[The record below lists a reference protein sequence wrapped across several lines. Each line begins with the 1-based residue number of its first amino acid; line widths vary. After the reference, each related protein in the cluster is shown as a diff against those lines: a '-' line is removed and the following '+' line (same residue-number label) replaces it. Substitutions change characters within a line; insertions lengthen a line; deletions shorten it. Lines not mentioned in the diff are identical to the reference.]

1 MKQILLH
8 SITVL
13 LSAFILAVQP
23 ASAAE
28 SVALSDDQVADI
40 VQRSYQYVAIYNVN
54 NKFAITQGG
63 WNTVVADTTLKDHTQ
78 TDIPRPNN
86 DTLYIGCLLDL
97 REDAMIL
104 DIPAFDSKYVSLM
117 VTAYDHYVAVPMS
130 TRLGDFAE
138 PERVLFYSE
147 NTRSYGGEPVE
158 GVDRTIKTTG
168 DFVSA
173 VFRVMPHFNE
183 PDRSRKIM
191 DAMQEVTLTSLSEF
205 QGGEARPA
213 SDPGFPDIG
222 ATDLDTYEN
231 NLLEVMQFVFNH
243 VEFDP
248 NNPLDQAVLADYAQL
263 GVVPGKEY
271 DPSAVAQIDGARF
284 RKAADEFRQYALAA
298 MLDPEVTARINP
310 LMFQPKGQ
318 TSLEAIS
325 ILSVVG
331 PLGIPVQEAAYP
343 ALSTADGQTMNAL
356 NDYVIRMSK
365 DELPPA
371 TAFWS
376 MTLYD
381 TDNGF
386 FIPNDRKKY
395 SVGENAGME
404 LNKDGGIEVHIAA
417 EKPEG
422 VPEANWLPINRKDQ
436 NLDIIM
442 RIYVPD
448 LEKLKT
454 WKAPKIEKA
463 S

>member
-1 MKQILLH
+1 M
-8 SITVL
+8 
-13 LSAFILAVQP
+13 
-23 ASAAE
+23 
-28 SVALSDDQVADI
+28 
-40 VQRSYQYVAIYNVN
+40 
-54 NKFAITQGG
+54 
-63 WNTVVADTTLKDHTQ
+63 ADTTLKDHTL
-78 TDIPRPNN
+78 TDIARPNN
-86 DTLYIGCLLDL
+86 DTLYIGCMLDL
-97 REDAMIL
+97 RDNAMVL

-117 VTAYDHYVAVPMS
+117 VTAYDHYVSVPMS
-130 TRLGDFAE
+130 TRLGDFMK

-147 NTRSYGGEPVE
+147 NTRDYAGEPVDS
-158 GVDRTIKTTG
+158 VDRTIRTTG

-183 PDRSRKIM
+183 PERSQQNLKN
-191 DAMQEVTLTSLSEF
+191 MQEVTLTSLAEY
-205 QGGEARPA
+205 QGGEAQPV
-213 SDPGFPDIG
+213 SDPGFPEVG

-231 NLLEVMQFVFNH
+231 NLLEVMQYVFNH

-248 NNPLDQAVLADYAQL
+248 NDPLDQAILADYAAL

-271 DPSAVAQIDGARF
+271 DPSAAAQIDGARF
-284 RKAADEFRQYALAA
+284 RQAADEFRLEALAA
-298 MLDPEVTARINP
+298 MADPEVSARIGP

-331 PLGIPVQEAAYP
+331 PIGMPVQEAAYP
-343 ALSTADGQTMNAL
+343 ALTTADGQPMNAR

-376 MTLYD
+376 ITLYD
-381 TDNGF
+381 TENGF

-404 LNKDGGIEVHIAA
+404 LNKDGGIEIYIAA
-417 EKPEG
+417 EQPEG
-422 VPEANWLPINRKDQ
+422 VPEANWLPINRQDQ

-442 RIYVPD
+442 RIYAPD
-448 LEKLKT
+448 LKKIKT
-454 WKAPKIEKA
+454 WTPPKIENA